1 MPADS
6 SFQVTCHR
14 CGATSAPDVEGPGD
28 AMAQGWSRFEHLA
41 EDGETIY
48 FVTVCPE
55 CLTEAEESGVS
66 PKPSPGSRQEA
77 L

>member
-1 MPADS
+1 MAAGPA
-6 SFQVTCHR
+6 FHVTCDR
-14 CGATSAPDVEGPGD
+14 CGTSSAPSVEGPGD
-28 AMAQGWSRFEHLA
+28 AMAQGWSRFELLA

-55 CLTEAEESGVS
+55 CLTEAEESGTW
-66 PKPSPGSRQEA
+66 PTPSPGSRQEA

>member
-1 MPADS
+1 MAADS
-6 SFQVTCHR
+6 PFQVTCDR
-14 CGATSAPDVEGPGD
+14 CGAKSARNVEGPGD
-28 AMAQGWSRFEHLA
+28 AMAQSWSRFEVLR

-48 FVTVCPE
+48 YLTVCPE
-55 CLTEAEESGVS
+55 CLTEAEEPGVW